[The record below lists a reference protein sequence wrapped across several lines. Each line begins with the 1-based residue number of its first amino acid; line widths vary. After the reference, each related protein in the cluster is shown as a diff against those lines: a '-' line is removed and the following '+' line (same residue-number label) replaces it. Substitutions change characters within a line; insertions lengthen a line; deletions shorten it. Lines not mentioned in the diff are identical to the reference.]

1 MEAINIIYG
10 EDEEVVIKPS
20 TEDFNTSTF
29 KTIQEAIKLDPPL
42 APNLQRKI
50 KTYNAKVQLAEL
62 RFSGGRIQNML
73 VEFPKKGLPIQDE
86 KLKELLQ
93 SRIKLINNAD
103 FLKENNLIKTLQDE
117 VEALRKKFL
126 IALTSREGKSII
138 KKEEMIAFEKELN
151 DLLEKI
157 KAANKA
163 LPGILI
169 KAMQDTKDLVLS
181 NLKTFFAAY
190 PTKEQ
195 LKFPDPSVREYQTTS
210 DINKIVSSIR
220 FPSLTK
226 LTNHFSLKVNF
237 YDLTWKDFKDNEL
250 LEEFEKK
257 KILSTSDIAEIV
269 EMKDAIEVKK

>member
-117 VEALRKKFL
+117 VEALRKKFR
-126 IALTSREGKSII
+126 IRSAGVIHNHRW
-138 KKEEMIAFEKELN
+138 
-151 DLLEKI
+151 
-157 KAANKA
+157 
-163 LPGILI
+163 
-169 KAMQDTKDLVLS
+169 
-181 NLKTFFAAY
+181 
-190 PTKEQ
+190 
-195 LKFPDPSVREYQTTS
+195 
-210 DINKIVSSIR
+210 IV
-220 FPSLTK
+220 F
-226 LTNHFSLKVNF
+226 HFSAAKF
-237 YDLTWKDFKDNEL
+237 RG
-250 LEEFEKK
+250 
-257 KILSTSDIAEIV
+257 
-269 EMKDAIEVKK
+269 